1 MIWKQNERSVYIDDI
16 AGVRSNVIGYKTRL
30 IGIDNVEE
38 QQQVKIFVSAWIE
51 LLKDYLKWNFF
62 D

>member
-30 IGIDNVEE
+30 IGIDNVKKE
-38 QQQVKIFVSAWIE
+38 QQ
-51 LLKDYLKWNFF
+51 
-62 D
+62 

>member
-1 MIWKQNERSVYIDDI
+1 MKRIIQEKYLERYLIFMYLNYEERQASTTTHIDDI

-38 QQQVKIFVSAWIE
+38 QQ
-51 LLKDYLKWNFF
+51 
-62 D
+62 